1 MCTIVHG
8 HGCMIPFRIFLGLV
22 HHSKKGWGL
31 WHINTCLYWPKMSK
45 MAKTKPQNMYNG
57 VRNKLEIMHIRVG
70 HIRNRVYAP
79 SSNLLGLSFPTE
91 NNLGGVTR
99 EKILKVAKD
108 VKNGQNKAQRYVQL
122 SSK

>member
-1 MCTIVHG
+1 
-8 HGCMIPFRIFLGLV
+8 
-22 HHSKKGWGL
+22 
-31 WHINTCLYWPKMSK
+31 MSK

-57 VRNKLEIMHIRVG
+57 VRKKIEIMHIRVG

-79 SSNLLGLSFPTE
+79 SLNLFGLRFQTQY
-91 NNLGGVTR
+91 NFGGVTG
-99 EKILKVAKD
+99 EEMLKMAKN